1 MSETLWGVDLV
12 QSLLPLPELTC
23 SWLGGI
29 CVGMCIGMD
38 ASRAVGKVGH
48 VVVGFAR
55 GLRLTACCRVCLAAT
70 GGVCYRVE
78 RYAVLSRPN
87 YLQLCDTTSF
97 AALAGAAQISH
108 RGRGEYAL
116 KKR

>member
-38 ASRAVGKVGH
+38 ASRAVTQLWGRIACCDTAVGKVGH
-48 VVVGFAR
+48 VVVVVCERASPHR
-55 GLRLTACCRVCLAAT
+55 VSSRVPRCHRVC
-70 GGVCYRVE
+70 
-78 RYAVLSRPN
+78 VLP
-87 YLQLCDTTSF
+87 C
-97 AALAGAAQISH
+97 
-108 RGRGEYAL
+108 
-116 KKR
+116 